1 MKFKGINVV
10 TVSILKYNMVKFSNC
25 DPFNDT
31 TKGVSEAIK
40 RFNDVSANV
49 GLVGSVL
56 DQGDAKTP
64 TSLQSP
70 CAAEHCR
77 RTLDPDEIS

>member
-31 TKGVSEAIK
+31 TKGVSGAMK

-49 GLVGSVL
+49 GIVGSVL

-64 TSLQSP
+64 NKPSIAL
-70 CAAEHCR
+70 R
-77 RTLDPDEIS
+77 RGALPSYLRP